1 MPDILGYSEANT
13 LTSCERKWWYINDQE
28 PIADDAEK
36 SPQLSKGT
44 ALHRLIA
51 GWETGDETAAYVE
64 MQAMIDRG
72 DLDKETAADTEWLF
86 DRYKRFYGG
95 QRLRIVAHELP
106 LLARIPGTRTWFGTR
121 GVDSIVQVPRSVDP
135 EHAGLW
141 HLERKTMK
149 DWQRLIVLPVDQQV
163 TTAQWLLREA
173 GWKVRGTIFD
183 AIRTY
188 RFVDVKPTQAEV
200 AEKLQAASPEWWA
213 SAGATRRKE
222 VVRAYQVEMTH
233 EAPLEDS
240 FRRVFLER
248 TPAQVDGQLAELRA
262 VASRWRQLRLGATPH
277 RNIDRS
283 CGWCSFKDDCWR
295 SLITNDDSRLI
306 DSVRARAAR

>member
-1 MPDILGYSEANT
+1 MDVLGYSEANT
-13 LTSCERKWWYINDQE
+13 LSSCERKWWYINDQE
-28 PIADDAEK
+28 PVAEDAEK
-36 SPQLSKGT
+36 SLALSKGT
-44 ALHRLIA
+44 ALHQLIA
-51 GWETGDETAAYVE
+51 AWETGYDAEALEQFRSSVDPTDAESVEWGEET
-64 MQAMIDRG
+64 
-72 DLDKETAADTEWLF
+72 LWLF
-86 DRYKRFYGG
+86 DRYKRFYGAS
-95 QRLRIVAHELP
+95 RLRIVANELP

-121 GVDSIVQVPRSVDP
+121 GVDAIVQVPRSVDP

-163 TTAQWLLREA
+163 TSVQWLLREA
-173 GWKVRGTIFD
+173 GWDVRGTIFD

-188 RFVDVKPTQAEV
+188 RFQDVQPTQAELKARFTKEIGETAGDYHERIKTLQKER
-200 AEKLQAASPEWWA
+200 AE
-213 SAGATRRKE
+213 
-222 VVRAYQVEMTH
+222 

-240 FRRVFLER
+240 FRRIFLER
-248 TPAQVDGQLAELRA
+248 TDAQVDGQLAELTA
-262 VASRWRQLRLGATPH
+262 VAKRWRQLRLGATPV

-295 SLITNDDSRLI
+295 SLITNDDTRLI

>member
-1 MPDILGYSEANT
+1 MPDVLGYSEANT

-28 PIADDAEK
+28 PSSENAEK
-36 SPQLSKGT
+36 SLALSKGT

-51 GWETGDETAAYVE
+51 AWETGYDAEVLQEFRDTVDHEDLEQVEWAAEV
-64 MQAMIDRG
+64 
-72 DLDKETAADTEWLF
+72 EWLF
-86 DRYKRFYGG
+86 DRYKRFYGAS
-95 QRLRIVAHELP
+95 RLRIIANELP
-106 LLARIPGTRTWFGTR
+106 LIARIPTTRTWFSTR
-121 GVDSIVQVPRSVDP
+121 GVDAIVQVPRSVDE

-163 TTAQWLLREA
+163 TTVQWLLREA
-173 GWKVRGTIFD
+173 GWAVRGTIFD

-188 RFVDVKPTQAEV
+188 RFQDIQPTLKELEERFPFQPMNMNRPEYRAWLKIQQASM
-200 AEKLQAASPEWWA
+200 AQ
-213 SAGATRRKE
+213 
-222 VVRAYQVEMTH
+222 

-248 TPAQVDGQLAELRA
+248 TDAQVDGQLAELKA
-262 VASRWRQLRLGATPH
+262 VASRWRELRLGATPA

-295 SLITNDDSRLI
+295 SLITNDDTRLI

>member
-1 MPDILGYSEANT
+1 MPDVLGYSEANT

-28 PIADDAEK
+28 PSSEDAEK
-36 SPQLSKGT
+36 SQALSKGT
-44 ALHRLIA
+44 ALHGLIA
-51 GWETGDETAAYVE
+51 GWETGDEAAAYVRLNE
-64 MQAMIDRG
+64 MIEAG
-72 DLDKETAADTEWLF
+72 VLDSETAMETVWLF
-86 DRYKRFYGG
+86 ERYKRWYGDR
-95 QRLRIVAHELP
+95 RLRIIANELP
-106 LLARIPGTRTWFGTR
+106 LIARIPGTRTWFSTR
-121 GVDSIVQVPRSVDP
+121 GADAIVQVPRSVDP

-163 TTAQWLLREA
+163 TTVLWLLREA
-173 GWKVRGTIFD
+173 GWEVRGTIFD

-188 RFVDVKPTQAEV
+188 RFQDVVPTQAELKLDNLRQV
-200 AEKLQAASPEWWA
+200 GESASEYNARIRCLQQDSAE
-213 SAGATRRKE
+213 
-222 VVRAYQVEMTH
+222 

-248 TPAQVDGQLAELRA
+248 TSDQIDGQLAELKA
-262 VASRWRQLRLGATPH
+262 VAARWRQLRLGATPA

-295 SLITNDDSRLI
+295 SLITNDDTRLI